1 MDDKIYQCQ
10 QRLFYKL
17 FATLPSTREV
27 NNFTEGLDLDF
38 NIKSF
43 YFFRNKDFWFTRV
56 EKNDKFYF
64 LFGLRNK
71 NIHDISGKDICL
83 IIDFDKNIQ
92 FNDVCLGLFS
102 IKNSDIHV
110 FINCNILKERYPSIN
125 VSDFIKRNFKSF
137 DGSIDMEVIDL
148 GGLNFGF
155 IENIE
160 KLVKLASKVKSQ
172 NIAAS
177 EKLEENTG
185 ICKSC
190 SKQINNF
197 SSDLDLADLR
207 TLRPELC
214 EKCIEKIV
222 ASEFYTKIL
231 PLLNG
236 NNADEINLA
245 KKKFGND
252 KLFDIGL
259 KLLKKYEIIKFI
271 GVKNLFYTIDK
282 DSYIVKK
289 YMKYSDSNNLLID
302 NISKINEENKVS
314 EGKSGTIDVKKNFNS
329 ESSIKKEIED
339 YEKNEINRTVFLE
352 HFKAG
357 KTKEESAERAHIKLS
372 IIEEWYEKGSNNK
385 QPYVD
390 FYNKYVE
397 VENNKKSPIPHVIKT
412 DSFGNKNI
420 VSKMNAILEDL
431 VNGQTEDEAIAHAN
445 ISKNTYDY
453 WITRGKHDFG
463 DLYVQFYNYTKEIKS
478 KNHDSEVSESLIGQD
493 VTLPTGIYEPLL
505 PEYESLFTSMNQS
518 GIAWVNEIDGMWSY
532 SRNIGGKK
540 INIIANNIPELY
552 DKVNNQNLIWGIR
565 DYDRAKKFIDFPED
579 FEIPNLDLGEDLVN
593 EDLGIYA
600 RLPEEYEKSFNSMNK
615 TGIAWVNQIGSKL
628 YYTKTF
634 NGKNIRL
641 VGKDIYELYDNV
653 KKENHI
659 WGIRDYDKA
668 KEFIDFPDDFEI
680 PEEPKIE
687 DVDDKSI
694 DTVDPDIYAPLP
706 EKFEESFA
714 HTSMNKTGIA
724 WVNHIGK
731 KWIYAKNI
739 NGKPFKID
747 DSDIYGLHRKVKK
760 ANHVWGIR
768 DYSIASKYIDIPKDF
783 VIPKK
788 PADSKKTEN
797 SSNSD
802 VKKSIFD
809 PLSKNDL
816 SKFNPNPNNKT
827 GIAWVNKVGN
837 NWVYQRQKNGKKLRI
852 EDSNIVKLYEKVV
865 NNNQIWG
872 ITDIDKARIVIET
885 NSIPISVPKKI
896 EKPSISRSQVT
907 VNYIEKSV
915 NEFEILIKG
924 VINNKDLFNVL
935 NRFDSFK
942 ENIKRVVITSINKQ
956 SDIFIEL
963 ELNKYSLRSFEEK
976 LEDLGW
982 KINK

>member
-1 MDDKIYQCQ
+1 MNDKIYQCQ
-10 QRLFYKL
+10 QRLFNKL
-17 FATLPSTREV
+17 FATLPSTKEV
-27 NNFTEGLDLDF
+27 NNFTKGMDLDF
-38 NIKSF
+38 NIKYF

-56 EKNDKFYF
+56 EKEDKFYF

-71 NIHDISGKDICL
+71 PIANISEKDICL

-92 FNDVCLGLFS
+92 FNNHSLGLFGV
-102 IKNSDIHV
+102 KTSDMHV
-110 FINCNILKERYPSIN
+110 FINCKILKGKYPSID
-125 VSDFIKRNFKSF
+125 VSEFSKSKFKSF
-137 DGSIDMEVIDL
+137 DGSMDIEVIDL
-148 GGLNFGF
+148 GGLNFDF

-160 KLVKLASKVKSQ
+160 KLVKLVSKSKSQ
-172 NIAAS
+172 NIAVS
-177 EKLEENTG
+177 KKLEENTG

-197 SSDLDLADLR
+197 SSDLDLTDLR

-236 NNADEINLA
+236 NNANEINLA

-252 KLFDIGL
+252 KLFDMGL
-259 KLLKKYEIIKFI
+259 KLLKKYEIIHFI
-271 GVKNLFYTIDK
+271 GVKNLFYSIDK

-289 YMKYSDSNNLLID
+289 YREYSDSNNLLID
-302 NISKINEENKVS
+302 NISKINKQNKVN
-314 EGKSGTIDVKKNFNS
+314 EVKSDTMDVEKDFRSK
-329 ESSIKKEIED
+329 SSIKKEIEE
-339 YEKNEINRTVFLE
+339 YENKEINRNVFLE

-357 KTKEESAERAHIKLS
+357 KTKKESAKRAHIKLS

-420 VSKMNAILEDL
+420 VTKMNTMLEDL
-431 VNGQTEDEAIAHAN
+431 VNGKTEDQAIAHAN

-463 DLYVQFYNYTKEIKS
+463 DLYVQFYNYIKEIKS
-478 KNHDSEVSESLIGQD
+478 KNYDSEVSEGLIGQD
-493 VTLPTGIYEPLL
+493 MTLPTGIYEPLL
-505 PEYESLFTSMNQS
+505 PEYEALFTSMNQS

-540 INIIANNIPELY
+540 IDIIANNIPELY

-565 DYDRAKKFIDFPED
+565 DYGRAK
-579 FEIPNLDLGEDLVN
+579 
-593 EDLGIYA
+593 
-600 RLPEEYEKSFNSMNK
+600 
-615 TGIAWVNQIGSKL
+615 
-628 YYTKTF
+628 
-634 NGKNIRL
+634 
-641 VGKDIYELYDNV
+641 EL
-653 KKENHI
+653 
-659 WGIRDYDKA
+659 
-668 KEFIDFPDDFEI
+668 IDFPDDFEM
-680 PEEPKIE
+680 PLESDIE

-694 DTVDPDIYAPLP
+694 DVVDQDIYAPLP
-706 EKFEESFA
+706 EKFEKSFA
-714 HTSMNKTGIA
+714 HTSM
-724 WVNHIGK
+724 
-731 KWIYAKNI
+731 
-739 NGKPFKID
+739 
-747 DSDIYGLHRKVKK
+747 
-760 ANHVWGIR
+760 
-768 DYSIASKYIDIPKDF
+768 
-783 VIPKK
+783 
-788 PADSKKTEN
+788 
-797 SSNSD
+797 
-802 VKKSIFD
+802 
-809 PLSKNDL
+809 
-816 SKFNPNPNNKT
+816 NKT

-837 NWVYQRQKNGKKLRI
+837 NWVYQRQNNGKKLRI

-885 NSIPISVPKKI
+885 NSIPISEPKKI

-924 VINNKDLFNVL
+924 VINNKDLFDVL